1 MDRIAA
7 LKELLAE
14 NPGDAFARYGL
25 AMEYSKAGD
34 VEGALAEFNI
44 ILEHNPDYVPA
55 YQMAGQMLMSAG
67 RAEEA
72 RKMFDRGIAAAR
84 RSGNQHAASE
94 MQGML
99 DVMPD

>member
-14 NPGDAFARYGL
+14 NPTDAFARYGL
-25 AMEYSKAGD
+25 AMELSKAGN
-34 VEGALAEFNI
+34 VEGALAEFKT
-44 ILEHNPDYVPA
+44 ILAHNPDYVPA
-55 YQMAGQMLMSAG
+55 FQMAGQMLMSAG
-67 RAEEA
+67 RTDEA
-72 RKMFDRGIAAAR
+72 RKMFEDGISAAR

-99 DVMPD
+99 DVMPE

>member
-14 NPGDAFARYGL
+14 NPTNAFARYGL

-34 VEGALAEFNI
+34 VAGALAEYNT
-44 ILEHNPDYVPA
+44 ILQSNPDYVPA
-55 YQMAGQMLMSAG
+55 YQMAGQTLMSAG
-67 RAEEA
+67 RNSEA
-72 RKMFDRGIAAAR
+72 RKMLEDGIAMAR

-99 DVMPD
+99 DVMTE

>member
-14 NPGDAFARYGL
+14 NPTDTFARYGL

-34 VEGALAEFNI
+34 MAAALSEFNI
-44 ILEHNPDYVPA
+44 IIQQNPDYTPA

-67 RAEEA
+67 QMEEA
-72 RKMFDRGIAAAR
+72 RKMFENGIASAR
-84 RSGNQHAASE
+84 KVGNLHAASE

-99 DVMPD
+99 DVMPQ